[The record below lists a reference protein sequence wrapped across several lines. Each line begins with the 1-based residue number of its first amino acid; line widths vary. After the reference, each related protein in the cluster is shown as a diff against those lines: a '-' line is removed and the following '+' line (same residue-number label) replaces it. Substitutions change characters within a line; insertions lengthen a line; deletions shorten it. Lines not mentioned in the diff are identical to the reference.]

1 MSNAKQFCET
11 SSIIELDNVKNES
24 ILWDFLNFWTWQRQ
38 KRNNSARLPQFK
50 LTTSK
55 TKQFCETSFKNGK
68 LSGRADGLVPIRFL
82 MFPLHLSEVLR
93 LLRKSD
99 ARSYQVLH
107 LSRKITLANLRV
119 WCSKMQT
126 RSRIQRPNLL
136 TSLMNMSLVQ
146 RLPREMHLPPEP
158 QIIWKTQW
166 IATFPPFCAPA
177 SSVFWLFLF
186 SDLLSSAL
194 LFSDSSHLCFF
205 SSVYIVGSLT
215 STLPSTNY
223 IYRRTQ
229 ILKFHAERDVGQMS
243 ANVGRNEKLWID
255 FGCLPTCRPW

>member
-205 SSVYIVGSLT
+205 FICLYCRKFDFYT
-215 STLPSTNY
+215 S
-223 IYRRTQ
+223 
-229 ILKFHAERDVGQMS
+229 FD
-243 ANVGRNEKLWID
+243 KLH
-255 FGCLPTCRPW
+255 L